1 VVAVGVTVVVVVR
14 GVTCEVLVH
23 TKRLPTLLHV
33 SVTDFATVVAPMVRQ
48 AVPDLVGTAASG
60 GETLIGS
67 TLVNNEAPMVA
78 V

>member
-1 VVAVGVTVVVVVR
+1 VVR
-14 GVTCEVLVH
+14 GVTCEVFVH
-23 TKRLPTLLHV
+23 TNRLPTLWQV
-33 SVTDFATVVAPMVRQ
+33 SVADFATVVAPTVRQ
-48 AVPDLVGTAASG
+48 MVPDLVGTAVSD

>member
-1 VVAVGVTVVVVVR
+1 VVGATVVDVVR

-33 SVTDFATVVAPMVRQ
+33 SVADFETVVAPAVRH
-48 AVPDLVGTAASG
+48 AVPDLVGTAVSG
-60 GETLIGS
+60 GEMLIGS

>member
-1 VVAVGVTVVVVVR
+1 MSVA
-14 GVTCEVLVH
+14 
-23 TKRLPTLLHV
+23 
-33 SVTDFATVVAPMVRQ
+33 DFATVVAPMVRQ
-48 AVPDLVGTAASG
+48 AVPALVGTAASG